1 MKKKGKKYKDCKSF
15 NKSLGHLI
23 TDITGNKNLLN
34 FYQLIKDLIYLEKGI
49 VFKVIKGDI
58 SNPNKDDLE
67 HDIEDSETEEDLFCK
82 DHTN

>member
-1 MKKKGKKYKDCKSF
+1 MKGKEYKDSKSF

-23 TDITGNKNLLN
+23 TDITGNKNLLSTS
-34 FYQLIKDLIYLEKGI
+34 YQLIKDLIYLEKGI

-58 SNPNKDDLE
+58 SNLKDDLE
-67 HDIEDSETEEDLFCK
+67 HDIEDPETEEDPLCK